1 MEELIRCEHCGDL
14 MHESDTQTVT
24 LWNGDT
30 ITLCDGCLEYNY
42 TTCDRCGDIVPTD
55 DSHWVSGQDWCPS
68 CWEDEAYYCDRCGDY
83 FMRDYMNELDGE
95 WYCDSCYAEVY
106 DDYGVQGY
114 HHTRANHFFTLGD
127 ENPQNQ
133 FFGIEL
139 EIDKNNSDDRHDCA
153 KDIKQINPEFYTC
166 KHDGS
171 LDYGFEIV
179 SQPATYAY
187 HTQADLWDKVCST
200 AVHYGFKSHDR
211 NTCGLHIHVSR
222 NYFTN
227 DREALVKLWEI
238 FLRNKPW
245 LERFSRRKWEHL
257 DRWAKFKDSSELE
270 YMNKNKNEYYRGR
283 YQAINN
289 ENQYTIEFRLFRGT
303 LKYNTFVATL
313 QLVKYLCEYVNNQS
327 MHDCRRLNL
336 SQVDFTEYP
345 ELVAYIG
352 ERNLPTLELEDIP
365 EYGNGTE
372 EVEEYVKHDEELT
385 CTVIRQIL
393 NTNYGIF
400 RTDITDNFEPLYVMD
415 ENDLPF

>member
-1 MEELIRCEHCGDL
+1 
-14 MHESDTQTVT
+14 MHE
-24 LWNGDT
+24 
-30 ITLCDGCLEYNY
+30 LEN
-42 TTCDRCGDIVPTD
+42 
-55 DSHWVSGQDWCPS
+55 S
-68 CWEDEAYYCDRCGDY
+68 
-83 FMRDYMNELDGE
+83 
-95 WYCDSCYAEVY
+95 WYCDDCYDEVY
-106 DDYGVQGY
+106 DSVTGVEGY
-114 HHTRANHFFTLGD
+114 HHTQANHFFTLGD

-139 EIDKNNSDDRHDCA
+139 EIDKNDDDDRHECA
-153 KDIKQINPEFYTC
+153 RNIKAVNPEFYTC

-171 LDYGFEIV
+171 LNWGFEIV

-187 HTQADLWDKVCST
+187 HTQAGLWDKVCST
-200 AVHYGFKSHDR
+200 AVHYGFKSHDK

-222 NYFTN
+222 NYFTD

-238 FLRNKPW
+238 FLRNKVW

-257 DRWAKFKDSSELE
+257 DRWAKFKDSGELE
-270 YMNKNKNEYYRGR
+270 YMNKNKTEYYSGR

-289 ENQYTIEFRLFRGT
+289 GNQYTIEFRLFRGT

-327 MHDCRRLNL
+327 MYDCRRLNL

-352 ERNLPTLELEDIP
+352 ERDLPTLELENIP
-365 EYGNGTE
+365 EYGDNTE
-372 EVEEYVKHDEELT
+372 KVDESD
-385 CTVIRQIL
+385 QYIL
-393 NTNYGIF
+393 NDEQLTRHIIRRIMNTRYGTM
-400 RTDITDNFEPLYVMD
+400 RTDNEIETQFEPLYVMD